1 MPALQAMTTRAPDC
15 KWAQRKDKVLFTIN
29 VPNLDPAK
37 AKVDITE
44 TSFSFQVSIRRD
56 GLSPTERGFRL
67 SFLNCTL
74 MLQCPMAGTEGLWD
88 LKFDF
93 FGEVD
98 PSKVLKPSIKS
109 M

>member
-1 MPALQAMTTRAPDC
+1 
-15 KWAQRKDKVLFTIN
+15 
-29 VPNLDPAK
+29 
-37 AKVDITE
+37 
-44 TSFSFQVSIRRD
+44 
-56 GLSPTERGFRL
+56 
-67 SFLNCTL
+67 
-74 MLQCPMAGTEGLWD
+74 MAGTEGLWD